1 VRIVLRK
8 RLPYQA
14 GLGSAS
20 ADAAATLLGL
30 NLLFGEPLAAD
41 ALAAL
46 GLRIGADV
54 PFGLQG
60 GTMLAQ
66 GIGEQLTPLP
76 PLTGGV
82 FVIAKPAEGMSTPEA
97 YARYDALKSPMQP
110 DSARLCAAL
119 AAGEPKR
126 IAAGFGNVLE
136 QIGPPA
142 GVARLKSALLREGA
156 LGAAMTGSGTAVF
169 GLFCDEASARAACA
183 TLVPQT
189 VFCETARPLSRGVYR
204 LTGEAS
210 AF

>member
-1 VRIVLRK
+1 MLDRVTLQAQAKLNLTLEITGRRADGYHLLRSVMQSVSICDLLEIERSPEGWELRCDDPALSCGEDNTVTRSMRAFVETARPKGGVRIVLRK

-82 FVIAKPAEGMSTPEA
+82 FVIAKPAEGM
-97 YARYDALKSPMQP
+97 
-110 DSARLCAAL
+110 
-119 AAGEPKR
+119 
-126 IAAGFGNVLE
+126 
-136 QIGPPA
+136 
-142 GVARLKSALLREGA
+142 
-156 LGAAMTGSGTAVF
+156 
-169 GLFCDEASARAACA
+169 
-183 TLVPQT
+183 
-189 VFCETARPLSRGVYR
+189 
-204 LTGEAS
+204 
-210 AF
+210 